1 MEFPSC
7 LHLAKGHLHNC
18 SVPSSWANL
27 QSCAWERWNTKPL
40 KQKLK
45 LSVASF
51 IFSVLCKHTCE
62 CFACLNQVYCAWN
75 YASNWKSNMLKSIYN
90 TAQSYSIS
98 TSRQEPFPTTLRV
111 CQIFCPSKTL
121 KAAHYLSTALQL
133 RTAPNISFPQ
143 PSLLLKEYCSLQGG
157 RNRTRPGYFFSR
169 SEQPFVHCTFT
180 EATGEGKPQVLPA
193 LEETKQLNHLAPL

>member
-27 QSCAWERWNTKPL
+27 QSCAWECWNTKPL

-143 PSLLLKEYCSLQGG
+143 PSLLLKASQPHTRVLLSARRQEQNKTRVFLQQVRAALCTLHLHRSNRRRQTSGAPHFG
-157 RNRTRPGYFFSR
+157 RN
-169 SEQPFVHCTFT
+169 
-180 EATGEGKPQVLPA
+180 
-193 LEETKQLNHLAPL
+193 